1 MMGWRYP
8 DSGSDI
14 LLAREPEMLKT
25 LFSAY
30 CDNTV
35 GKGDNT
41 VAKGGPHEAGELNAG
56 FDAKSRL

>member
-25 LFSAY
+25 LFRAY
-30 CDNTV
+30 FDNNMV
-35 GKGDNT
+35 G
-41 VAKGGPHEAGELNAG
+41 KGGPHKAGELNAG